1 MMREECNKIIPE
13 AHANTHTDTQTHTH
27 TQTLDNHKCVTN
39 SLVTAIN
46 DRTIVFED
54 QPMFAYLEYAWP
66 SSLAIAHDQQSS

>member
-1 MMREECNKIIPE
+1 MMREECNTIIQE
-13 AHANTHTDTQTHTH
+13 AHANTHTQTHRHTH
-27 TQTLDNHKCVTN
+27 TQTLDNHKCITN

-46 DRTIVFED
+46 DRTIVFEY